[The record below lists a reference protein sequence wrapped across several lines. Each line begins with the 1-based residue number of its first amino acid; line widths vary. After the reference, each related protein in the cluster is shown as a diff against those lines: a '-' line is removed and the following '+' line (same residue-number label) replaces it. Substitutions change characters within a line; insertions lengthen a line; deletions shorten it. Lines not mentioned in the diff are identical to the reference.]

1 MKAETT
7 SLAAGGVLP
16 GRTLPQHFYT
26 DKALFDAEMERVW
39 GRGWLFAGLSAE
51 LPAPGDILTWSPGR
65 ESLLLIRGDDRV
77 IRAFHNVCRH
87 RGCRLLT
94 DGAVNLRRVVCPY
107 HQWTYGRDGALRS
120 AWGTG
125 GEVAA
130 DELSLVQLPVRDISG
145 LLFASFAPQ
154 PPSLAAAE
162 HAIAPQLAP
171 HQVDA
176 TQVAHRASYS
186 VAANWKVLVENNRE
200 CYHCRG
206 NHPEFCVS
214 NYELGSAGD
223 VRTSEEYERETR
235 RQEAL
240 WAAAGLSPRVV
251 NFPDGDFFRIA
262 RLPLRPGFA
271 TESMSGRRVAPRLG
285 TLTTDHT
292 GSVRLIFLPNT
303 WAHVNCDYVMT
314 TRLRPVSVDQTDVD
328 VCFLVRAGAR
338 EGQDYDLGELTR
350 VWTATS
356 EQDWALCEANYA
368 GIRSRGYRPGPL
380 STLTEGAIEQF
391 YHWYLGR
398 LLSA

>member
-1 MKAETT
+1 MTVDTT
-7 SLAAGGVLP
+7 SPGTIGVIP
-16 GRTLPQHFYT
+16 GRSLPQDFYT
-26 DKALFDAEMERVW
+26 DGALFDAELERVW
-39 GRGWLFAGLSAE
+39 ARGWLFAGLGAE
-51 LPAPGDILTWSPGR
+51 LPSPGDTLTWSPGR
-65 ESLLLIRGDDRV
+65 ESVLLIRGDDGV

-94 DGAVNLRRVVCPY
+94 DGAANLRRLVCPY

-120 AWGTG
+120 AWGTR
-125 GEVAA
+125 GEVAS
-130 DELSLVQLPVRDISG
+130 DELSLVPLPVRDIGG
-145 LLFASFAPQ
+145 LLFISFDPE

-162 HAIAPQLAP
+162 DAIAPQLAP
-171 HQVDA
+171 HQIQA
-176 TQVAHRASYS
+176 TQVAHRRRYR
-186 VAANWKVLVENNRE
+186 VRANWKVLVENNRE

-214 NYELGSAGD
+214 NYELGGVGD
-223 VRTSEEYERETR
+223 ARTSPEYELETR

-262 RLPLRPGFA
+262 RLPLRPGFV

-285 TLTTDHT
+285 MLTTDHT
-292 GSVRLIFLPNT
+292 GSVRLIFLPNA
-303 WAHVNCDYVMT
+303 WAHVNCDYMMT
-314 TRLRPVSVDQTDVD
+314 TRLCPVSVDQTDVD
-328 VCFLVRAGAR
+328 VCFLVRAGAK
-338 EGQDYDLGELTR
+338 EGQDYDLGDLTR

-380 STLTEGAIEQF
+380 STVTEGAIEQF
-391 YHWYLGR
+391 YQWYLGR
-398 LLSA
+398 LAA